1 MPAVA
6 LRSLW
11 SATASPGPDCSALS
25 TPRRAQAVVIGAGYT
40 GLSAAL
46 HLAQAGRDVVV
57 LESAQIGA
65 CASGVNGGQ
74 VIPGV
79 KHDPD
84 TLEAMF
90 GPVLGARLIDTVAA
104 GPAVLFELDRTP
116 GHRLRC
122 HPDRVDPAGDFRDH
136 AAAARRAGAAVAAAW
151 RGRRTAIARAGCAA
165 HRFHPLLRWPVGPP
179 RRQRTAAVLCA
190 RTGAGGAARRG
201 ADIHAQPRAAPESR
215 CQRLLPR
222 RRRPPKSLRRSSS
235 SRPTPTPAV

>member
-1 MPAVA
+1 MPALA

-57 LESAQIGA
+57 LESTQIGA
-65 CASGVNGGQ
+65 GAAGVNGGP

-90 GPVLGARLIDTVAA
+90 GPVVGARLIDTVAA
-104 GPAVLFELDRTP
+104 GPAVLFELIE
-116 GHRLRC
+116 RLGIS
-122 HPDRVDPAGDFRDH
+122 VTVVEGS
-136 AAAARRAGAAVAAAW
+136 ARNIKITTAEDLAVAEVLV
-151 RGRRTAIARAGCAA
+151 RTI
-165 HRFHPLLRWPVGPP
+165 
-179 RRQRTAAVLCA
+179 
-190 RTGAGGAARRG
+190 
-201 ADIHAQPRAAPESR
+201 S
-215 CQRLLPR
+215 
-222 RRRPPKSLRRSSS
+222 
-235 SRPTPTPAV
+235 